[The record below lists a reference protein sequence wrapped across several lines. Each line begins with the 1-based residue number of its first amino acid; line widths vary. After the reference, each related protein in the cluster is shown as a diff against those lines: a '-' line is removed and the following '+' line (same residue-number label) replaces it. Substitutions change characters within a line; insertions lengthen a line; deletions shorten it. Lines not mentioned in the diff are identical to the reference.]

1 MDMPDLK
8 MQIADE
14 LTDNGAAAD
23 GGLVTNLKDNS
34 SFNQDANDTI
44 LRAALRAGVG
54 MSYECNSGCC
64 GGCKFTLLEGEV
76 DDLWPDAPGLS
87 VRDKARGLKLACQ
100 CKANGDIA
108 IRAPTSNE
116 YVPEI
121 LPKRQKAVLKEIRD
135 ITHDIRE
142 FTFACDGA
150 AEFLAGQYA
159 MLELPGVGSSRA
171 YSMSNTPNPDGIWQ
185 FQIRRVEAGKGTDF
199 LFNHIKIGNE
209 IEIDAPYGLA
219 FLRQESP
226 RDIVCI
232 AGGSGLAPMIS
243 IARGASEAGLLNNRK
258 LKFFYGARTPIDVCG
273 DEILKNL
280 PQYAEFIEFIPVVS
294 VAGIGDWDGE
304 TGFVHDILQKKLG
317 DNFKNYE
324 FYFAGPAL
332 MIKAVQDLLMVEKLV
347 PFNQI
352 HFDRFF

>member
-1 MDMPDLK
+1 MDAFELK
-8 MQIADE
+8 SHPME
-14 LTDNGAAAD
+14 ERVLTGN
-23 GGLVTNLKDNS
+23 LTKRNTVKNLKDNS
-34 SFNQDANDTI
+34 SFGQDGDDTI
-44 LRAALRAGVG
+44 LRAALRAGIG

-64 GGCKFTLLEGEV
+64 GGCKFDLLEGEV
-76 DDLWPDAPGLS
+76 NDLWPDAPGLS
-87 VRDKARGLKLACQ
+87 ARDRARGLKLACQ
-100 CKANGDIA
+100 CKAKGEIT
-108 IRAPTSNE
+108 IKAPTSPD
-116 YVPEI
+116 YSPQIVPI
-121 LPKRQKAVLKEIRD
+121 RQKARLLEFRD

-142 FTFACDGA
+142 FTFKTNANA
-150 AEFLAGQYA
+150 QFLAGQYA

-171 YSMSNTPNPDGIWQ
+171 YSMANTPNKDGIWQ
-185 FQIRRVEAGKGTDF
+185 FQIRRVEEGKGTEY
-199 LFNHIKIGNE
+199 LFNCIAINDE
-209 IEIDAPYGLA
+209 IEIDGPFGVAY
-219 FLRQESP
+219 LRENSS

-273 DEILKNL
+273 RDLLEKL
-280 PQYAEFIEFIPVVS
+280 PQFSQAIEFIPVVS
-294 VAGIGDWDGE
+294 FAGVGEWDGE
-304 TGFVHDILQKKLG
+304 TGFVHDILKKRIE

-332 MIKAVQDLLMVEKLV
+332 MIKALQDLLMVEKLV